1 MASGNDFTALGRTT
15 GSLALLWKTGPGVND
30 IACTE
35 FSGTAL
41 GISSSSIAELAA
53 VGNAHDGVVVGRTAS
68 NKWFMVRK
76 PSNMPIIN
84 NGMADGLA
92 GVAGS
97 TLAGV
102 SRFGNDGIALGL
114 NLPSGESRV
123 LTLGTGSSWTETT
136 AHVTLPKLPITKM
149 FPYGNGP
156 LAVSYTNGADGRG
169 GLYVGNLPPNPAFNS
184 SSPPLVQLAFVTSTV
199 YDGNLGG
206 RTGADDKC
214 QVRATDAGIGGGSWK
229 ALLSTSSENAVNLI
243 SINGQV
249 RLRSGEI
256 VVNNSSQLWGPT
268 SQFAGLFYRDEF
280 GNMVPTN
287 SSIWTGT
294 ENTGGLKTS
303 TNCNNWTMNSSFSG
317 TVGNSNSD
325 VLHFNSST
333 PLCNNFARLI
343 CIQQ

>member
-1 MASGNDFTALGRTT
+1 
-15 GSLALLWKTGPGVND
+15 
-30 IACTE
+30 
-35 FSGTAL
+35 
-41 GISSSSIAELAA
+41 
-53 VGNAHDGVVVGRTAS
+53 
-68 NKWFMVRK
+68 
-76 PSNMPIIN
+76 
-84 NGMADGLA
+84 
-92 GVAGS
+92 
-97 TLAGV
+97 
-102 SRFGNDGIALGL
+102 
-114 NLPSGESRV
+114 
-123 LTLGTGSSWTETT
+123 
-136 AHVTLPKLPITKM
+136 
-149 FPYGNGP
+149 
-156 LAVSYTNGADGRG
+156 
-169 GLYVGNLPPNPAFNS
+169 
-184 SSPPLVQLAFVTSTV
+184 V